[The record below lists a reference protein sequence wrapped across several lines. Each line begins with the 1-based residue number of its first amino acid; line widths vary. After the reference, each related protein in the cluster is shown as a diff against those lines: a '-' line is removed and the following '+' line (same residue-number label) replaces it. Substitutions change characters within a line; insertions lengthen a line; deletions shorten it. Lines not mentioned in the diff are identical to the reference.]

1 MKRCTFITLLGSA
14 AAWPLAA
21 RAQQSAMPAIGYLAE
36 GNPDSEPAAL
46 TAFHQ
51 GLREVGYVEGQN
63 VQIDYRW
70 TGEQRD
76 LLLALTADLVRRNVS
91 VIYSARGSAVA
102 QAAKAATSSIPI
114 VFTSGGDPIKLGL
127 VATLNHPGGNVTG
140 TTFFSNVLTAKRL
153 TLLRDLVPSA
163 VEVAV
168 LINPANANADSDRSE
183 LQAAARILGLRLQL
197 LPATNEQEIE
207 KAFATMAQNRPAA
220 FFLAADAYFFSL
232 RDRMVA
238 QIARLRIPAIYP
250 RREQVLA
257 GGLVSYATNALD
269 LSRVAG
275 TYVGRILKGEK
286 PADLPVQQPTKFE
299 LVINLKTAKALG
311 LDIPPTLLALAD
323 EVIE

>member
-1 MKRCTFITLLGSA
+1 
-14 AAWPLAA
+14 
-21 RAQQSAMPAIGYLAE
+21 
-36 GNPDSEPAAL
+36 
-46 TAFHQ
+46 
-51 GLREVGYVEGQN
+51 
-63 VQIDYRW
+63 
-70 TGEQRD
+70 
-76 LLLALTADLVRRNVS
+76 
-91 VIYSARGSAVA
+91 VA